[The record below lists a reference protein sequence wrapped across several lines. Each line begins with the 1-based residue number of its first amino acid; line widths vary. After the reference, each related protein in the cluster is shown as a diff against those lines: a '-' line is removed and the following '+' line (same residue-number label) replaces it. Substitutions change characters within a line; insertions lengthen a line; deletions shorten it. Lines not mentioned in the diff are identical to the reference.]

1 MATKRSLSEP
11 LLRAVD
17 QALTDIRVCLPA
29 RIESYDHTTQR
40 AEVTPLLRRA
50 YADGETESMPVI
62 AGVPVVWPRSGG
74 ASLTMPVRRGDGVM
88 LVFSDRS
95 LDRWLVQGGE
105 VTPDDRRKHD
115 LSDAIAIPGLYS
127 FADQSPQD
135 NNDDVLLQYDGSEV
149 RLQPGGNTV
158 VEAATSVTVNT
169 AAVTVN
175 ADTATVTAP
184 QTIFNGNVLI
194 NGSLT
199 WTGTA
204 TGEGGGAA
212 QFGSD
217 VIANGISLT
226 THTHGGVETGD
237 GSTGGPQ

>member
-50 YADGETESMPVI
+50 YVDGETDSMPVI

-135 NNDDVLLQYDGSEV
+135 NNDDVLLQYAGSSLRMKADGDIEI
-149 RLQPGGNTV
+149 
-158 VEAATSVTVNT
+158 T
-169 AAVTVN
+169 A
-175 ADTATVTAP
+175 
-184 QTIFNGNVLI
+184 GKNVQI
-194 NGSLT
+194 
-199 WTGTA
+199 
-204 TGEGGGAA
+204 
-212 QFGSD
+212 
-217 VIANGISLT
+217 
-226 THTHGGVETGD
+226 TGD
-237 GSTGGPQ
+237 RIDFN

>member
-11 LLRAVD
+11 LLRAID

-50 YADGETESMPVI
+50 YADGNVESMPVI

-74 ASLTMPVRRGDGVM
+74 ASLTMPVKRGDGVM
-88 LVFSDRS
+88 LVFADRS

-127 FADQSPQD
+127 FADPSPQD
-135 NNDDVLLQYDGSEV
+135 NNDDVLLQYAGSSLRMKADGDIEI
-149 RLQPGGNTV
+149 
-158 VEAATSVTVNT
+158 T
-169 AAVTVN
+169 A
-175 ADTATVTAP
+175 
-184 QTIFNGNVLI
+184 GKNVQI
-194 NGSLT
+194 
-199 WTGTA
+199 
-204 TGEGGGAA
+204 
-212 QFGSD
+212 
-217 VIANGISLT
+217 
-226 THTHGGVETGD
+226 TGD
-237 GSTGGPQ
+237 RIDLN